1 MEFRGC
7 LNTRLVQY
15 LGRGDLI
22 RYSVCYLGVRYS
34 DPSEASFFS
43 QEHKVGAKGILK
55 KYHYKIKC
63 IFFSD
68 DGRTKPTPNPAKML
82 KTGKSAGKGKAQQA
96 PPPPKPRSDSTNAD
110 HPDYSCLIRATF
122 NGQKIS
128 SVVSE
133 FRLTVT
139 LTNGQL

>member
-1 MEFRGC
+1 
-7 LNTRLVQY
+7 
-15 LGRGDLI
+15 
-22 RYSVCYLGVRYS
+22 
-34 DPSEASFFS
+34 
-43 QEHKVGAKGILK
+43 
-55 KYHYKIKC
+55 
-63 IFFSD
+63 
-68 DGRTKPTPNPAKML
+68 ML

-133 FRLTVT
+133 FILALIYIVDPNTGTSPVQWGSEIPTSLDFEWSKKTILQRKIKWQSKQEQYRKRLI
-139 LTNGQL
+139 LLLGEKYHRALLYMI